1 VKNYNT
7 IAFIAALLLLF
18 TACKPLKTEGLDVSL
33 EIDPK
38 PARKGKTNL
47 TFALVYQ
54 GKAIAEA
61 EEVAVEGNMI
71 HAGMEPIMAK
81 ATRLADGRY
90 QVKNYDLVMG
100 GDWILTFSA
109 KIGDKTLSGDVPITV
124 QAE

>member
-1 VKNYNT
+1 MRIDNAIK
-7 IAFIAALLLLF
+7 IIAALFLLL
-18 TACKPLKTEGLDVSL
+18 TACKPLKTDSLDVSL

-38 PARKGKTNL
+38 PARKGKTDL

-61 EEVAVEGNMI
+61 EEVMVEGNMI

-81 ATRLADGRY
+81 ATRLVDGRY
-90 QVKNYDLVMG
+90 QVKNYDLMMG
-100 GDWILTFSA
+100 GDWVLTFSA
-109 KIGDKTLSGDVPITV
+109 KVGDKTLSGDVPITV